1 MAKNKFEGVGLA
13 LAGGGW
19 RAFSQIAVLEDME
32 KNDIQIGAVAG
43 TSMGALIATL
53 VAAGMEAPEIK
64 RLALQ
69 LDKTVVE
76 TGVMKASAGG
86 VLNVLKNQGMI
97 DYHAMISI
105 IRPILEEAGI
115 HTMQDVEKP
124 LAMASVD
131 LVSGDLIVFANRE
144 DVFEG
149 EPGGWTTLVGDFDV
163 ATCVAASA
171 AYPLMVT
178 PVEFLDHVLVDG
190 GCRMNFPTAL
200 FDRDQFDAVVG
211 VDMMREFAPLDN
223 PGTLSVMK
231 RCLDVGSQQLEKLYA
246 TACDVRVNIHVPDA
260 DTFAAGTAQEVI
272 EAGEKH
278 VAEHP
283 IDWSQTKPGFF
294 DAIRRA
300 AAAHASRIIR
310 ASAPVGEARKVPAEP
325 DEA

>member
-1 MAKNKFEGVGLA
+1 VSKNKFEGVGLA

-19 RAFSQIAVLEDME
+19 RAFSQIAVLESME
-32 KNDIQIGAVAG
+32 QNDIKIGAVAG

-53 VAAGMEAPEIK
+53 VAAGLESPEIK
-64 RLALQ
+64 RLALK
-69 LDKTVVE
+69 LDQSVVD

-97 DYHAMISI
+97 DYHAMIDT
-105 IRPILEEAGI
+105 IRPILDEAGVHKMSDI
-115 HTMQDVEKP
+115 EKP
-124 LAMASVD
+124 LAMATVD
-131 LVSGDLIVFANRE
+131 LLSGDLIVFANQE
-144 DVFEG
+144 GVFEG
-149 EPGGWTTLVGDFDV
+149 EPGSWTTLVGDYDV

-178 PVEFLDHVLVDG
+178 PVEFLDYVFVDG

-211 VDMMREFAPLDN
+211 VDMMREFEPLDN

-231 RCLDVGSQQLEKLYA
+231 RCLDAGSQQLEKLYA

-260 DTFAAGTAQEVI
+260 DTFAAGTAQDVI
-272 EAGEKH
+272 DMGERY

-283 IDWSQTKPGFF
+283 IDWSQTRPGFF

-310 ASAPVGEARKVPAEP
+310 ASAPVGEARKVPAES